1 LALTATSVCII
12 DAFMRTTIDIN
23 DALLAELRQRAA
35 KTGQPFRKVVE
46 EILQI
51 GLAGQA
57 KATRKPRLKTYPVGI
72 KPAYR
77 GVSLNQLYDQLEAES
92 HPKVTEE

>member
-1 LALTATSVCII
+1 
-12 DAFMRTTIDIN
+12 MRTTIDIS

-46 EILQI
+46 EALQL
-51 GLAGQA
+51 GLAGKA
-57 KATRKPRLKTYPVGI
+57 KATRKPSLPTYPVGI

-92 HPKVTEE
+92 HLKVAEE

>member
-1 LALTATSVCII
+1 
-12 DAFMRTTIDIN
+12 MRTTININ
-23 DALLAELRQRAA
+23 DALLTELRQQAA

-46 EILQI
+46 ETLQL
-51 GLAGQA
+51 GLSGKV
-57 KATRKPRLKTYPVGI
+57 KATRKPSLPTYPVGI

-92 HPKVTEE
+92 HLKVAEE